1 MTFDN
6 FKRLNENGAE
16 YKEVIYA
23 EFTEP
28 CQLPGDYQGV
38 F

>member
-6 FKRLNENGAE
+6 FKWLNESEAE

-28 CQLPGDYQGV
+28 CQLPRDYPGV